1 MIVRYTPGLSPAPV
15 PSLAGSR
22 TRYRPLLAV
31 RVRSATRSL
40 LRDGLIDSGADD
52 TVFPEH
58 LALNLGLDLTNAP
71 QLAINL
77 AGRGVLVCRYAS
89 VELTISDGILETY
102 EWTATVGFVP
112 VPLRNPLLGHA
123 GFFDFFDVDFR
134 KVSRE
139 ALIVPNAAFPG
150 RRI

>member
-1 MIVRYTPGLSPAPV
+1 VIVRYTPGQSPAPV

-22 TRYRPLLAV
+22 TRYRPLLVV
-31 RVRSATRSL
+31 RISSATHSL

-52 TVFPEH
+52 TVFPESI
-58 LALNLGLDLTNAP
+58 ALNLGLDLTNAP
-71 QLAINL
+71 QLVINL
-77 AGRGVLVCRYAS
+77 AGRGILVCRYAS
-89 VELTISDGILETY
+89 VVLSITDGVSETY
-102 EWTATVGFVP
+102 EWSATVGFVP

-134 KVSRE
+134 RVTRE
-139 ALIVPNAAFPG
+139 AVIVPNAAFPG